1 MQAGL
6 SVVGGLSANFH
17 DPASSVTSWLSSG
30 LKMVQGR
37 LEFPSLTMVPLTD
50 VCCLSHPVTIG
61 ITVGLFASNLAIA
74 TFISV
79 AHKLKGTRSKKTHV
93 GSAF

>member
-1 MQAGL
+1 M

-17 DPASSVTSWLSSG
+17 DPASSVSSWLSSG
-30 LKMVQGR
+30 LKMVQGMSSIYLIIIR
-37 LEFPSLTMVPLTD
+37 SDVSDSDPLH
-50 VCCLSHPVTIG
+50 SQSVTIG

-74 TFISV
+74 TFISA
-79 AHKLKGTRSKKTHV
+79 AHKLKGTPPRKTQV